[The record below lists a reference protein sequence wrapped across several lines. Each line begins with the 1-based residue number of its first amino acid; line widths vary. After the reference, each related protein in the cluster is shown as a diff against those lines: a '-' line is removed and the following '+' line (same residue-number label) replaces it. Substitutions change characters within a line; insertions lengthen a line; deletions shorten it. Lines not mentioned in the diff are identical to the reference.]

1 MKHQN
6 PSKLDM
12 RIHWKD
18 FALNPKASNVQHPQP
33 LIRLPNV
40 KTLSIFGEIEY
51 LGKKQGLAREDIQA
65 LPKILS
71 KKGVRTFGK
80 FEYLR
85 KKQPPEMN
93 EPLKEAR

>member
-85 KKQPPEMN
+85 GKPSPETPN
-93 EPLKEAR
+93 CLEKTR